1 MRVEIGHY
9 RITGNLFLF
18 CSMLGQ
24 SLQSIIKE
32 IAGKTKKQS
41 GQIVLNLDNFPDE
54 KVAEITE
61 TILRRTN
68 PNGDLK
74 RLEELILVKDGQITR
89 VFGG

>member
-1 MRVEIGHY
+1 MVRRVLVE
-9 RITGNLFLF
+9 GNVFD
-18 CSMLGQ
+18 CYAPKPDGKV
-24 SLQSIIKE
+24 QSIIKE

-41 GQIVLNLDNFPDE
+41 GRIVLNLDNFPDE

-61 TILRRTN
+61 TFLRKAN

-74 RLEELILVKDGQITR
+74 RLEELIPVKDGRITR